1 MSATKKQLDQMEA
14 RVLRKVAA
22 ALRGAHSEGYS
33 SMGPQD
39 GDSYPA
45 SFDAPV
51 AGHQRER
58 RSVLPSDH
66 HGRVR

>member
-33 SMGPQD
+33 SMGGPQD

-51 AGHQRER
+51 AAKELEAEATRIEKGE
-58 RSVLPSDH
+58 
-66 HGRVR
+66 G